1 LSKVTSYAGEHH
13 NQYQLYKTSA
23 TSQQKYDDPGA
34 DMNSFEDPSLMLGND
49 YSQWS
54 SFAQFS
60 SMQHGLKSTP
70 YETSNEADLTLFA
83 SPISLTRSQSQYQ
96 DTPTSGVDD
105 ILKVDRTSS
114 TTVYS
119 NYSLPSTSAD
129 PLSLACQVPNA
140 SEAPTKNTWW
150 AEYSQNNKE
159 QCQGIYRMAVSQD
172 GLPRMHNHPQQLEWN
187 DYWHI
192 RGDSTNQITISPRAL
207 ALNIPS
213 APLSS
218 CGSSQGGAFSLSDS
232 NTSSSSGD
240 DHSEF
245 SGTEILSVV
254 EPQKPIRR
262 PRQILPD
269 GISVSQRR
277 VPVVPSNGIV
287 ASKSRKKR
295 TLKTK
300 SGTNNSEESN
310 QIHLDTILNRKSI
323 SLWDGES
330 APQKVILPKRIEPK
344 PADSSI
350 PQPSPASSQPS
361 QSAVMVEGMQYR
373 DAKDDFLVRSKLA
386 GMSYKDIRRQGN
398 FVEAESTLRGRFR
411 TLTKH
416 KTARVRKPEWGE
428 NDVRII
434 SKTA

>member
-1 LSKVTSYAGEHH
+1 
-13 NQYQLYKTSA
+13 
-23 TSQQKYDDPGA
+23 
-34 DMNSFEDPSLMLGND
+34 MNSFGDPSLMLGND

-54 SFAQFS
+54 LGGRTCSFAEFS

-70 YETSNEADLTLFA
+70 YQTSNEADLTSFA
-83 SPISLTRSQSQYQ
+83 SPISLTQSQSQYQ
-96 DTPTSGVDD
+96 DTPGSGVDD

-114 TTVYS
+114 STVYS
-119 NYSLPSTSAD
+119 SFSLPSTSAD

-140 SEAPTKNTWW
+140 PEAPTKNTWW
-150 AEYSQNNKE
+150 AEHSQNNKE

-172 GLPRMHNHPQQLEWN
+172 GLPRMHNHLQQLDWN
-187 DYWHI
+187 DFWHI
-192 RGDSTNQITISPRAL
+192 RGDSTNQITVSPKAL

-232 NTSSSSGD
+232 NTGSTSGD

-269 GISVSQRR
+269 CIPVSQRS

-295 TLKTK
+295 ALKTK
-300 SGTNNSEESN
+300 SGSNNGGESG
-310 QIHLDTILNRKSI
+310 QIHPSTNLNRKSI
-323 SLWDGES
+323 SFWDGES
-330 APQKVILPKRIEPK
+330 APQKVIFPKRIEPK
-344 PADSSI
+344 PEDSSV

-361 QSAVMVEGMQYR
+361 QSAATVQGSHHR

-416 KTARVRKPEWGE
+416 KAARVRKPEWGE
-428 NDVRII
+428 NDVRIV
-434 SKTA
+434 SKTVHRT